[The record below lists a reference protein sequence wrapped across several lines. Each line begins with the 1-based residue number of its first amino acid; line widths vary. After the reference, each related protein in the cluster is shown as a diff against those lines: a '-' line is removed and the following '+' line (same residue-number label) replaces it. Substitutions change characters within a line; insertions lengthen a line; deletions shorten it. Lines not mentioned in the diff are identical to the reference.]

1 MSFILDALKRSENE
15 RQQQGNAEFS
25 SVPTGSESPRS
36 SRWLWMLGV
45 LLAVNLA
52 VLLGILLRPDRQPTA
67 PATTAMSPANESIS
81 APLPTDEAPDSPAGF
96 AERVAEAREEQSV
109 MAPAAAST
117 PAPAPEPQR
126 SNTSQS
132 ASVPTIDQLRL
143 DGSLQIAELHLDIH
157 VYSEVPGERF
167 VFINTNKH
175 RERSQLP
182 EGPVVREITP
192 AGVIL
197 SYQGQTFLLPRE

>member
-25 SVPTGSESPRS
+25 SVPTGSDSPRS
-36 SRWLWMLGV
+36 SRWLWLLGV

-67 PATTAMSPANESIS
+67 MTAMPPAEESIS
-81 APLPTDEAPDSPAGF
+81 LPLPTDKAADSPAGF

-117 PAPAPEPQR
+117 PPPAPEPQR

-197 SYQGQTFLLPRE
+197 DYQGQTFLLPRE

>member
-25 SVPTGSESPRS
+25 SVPTGSDSPRS
-36 SRWLWMLGV
+36 SRWLWLLGV

-67 PATTAMSPANESIS
+67 MTAMPPAEESIS
-81 APLPTDEAPDSPAGF
+81 LPLPTDKAADSPAGF

-197 SYQGQTFLLPRE
+197 DYQGQTFLLPRE